1 MIILHSIWT
10 RTLVNRQSYSQ
21 AYINRPFQTL
31 STTLGPHPLQRI
43 AWIKGLP
50 LLPELQKRA
59 AQVPVTGPGLS
70 TPFSHT
76 NDVLTYASRWK
87 HPCQSQQPFIVQN
100 CSPRVRLPQASHAP
114 TSDLV
119 ASDVEIA
126 PRRYTAQP
134 NAHLHGGA
142 GVIYKQSK

>member
-1 MIILHSIWT
+1 MIIRPSILT
-10 RTLVNRQSYSQ
+10 RSLVNRQAYSQ

-31 STTLGPHPLQRI
+31 STTLGPYPSQRT

-59 AQVPVTGPGLS
+59 APVPGPGPGLY
-70 TPFSHT
+70 TLFSHV
-76 NDVLTYASRWK
+76 NDAQTSASRWK

-100 CSPRVRLPQASHAP
+100 CGPRVKLPQASHAP
-114 TSDLV
+114 TGDLV
-119 ASDVEIA
+119 ASGVGIA
-126 PRRYTAQP
+126 LQRYTAQP

-142 GVIYKQSK
+142 GVIYKQS